1 MTLFFPEEDSMA
13 EITGGELLVRCLHA
27 EGVRFVHGITDG
39 TYMMVIEAL
48 ERLGKALD
56 IRLIVPRH
64 EAAAAH
70 ACDAYTRVT
79 GEPAVVMACAGP
91 GAANLVAG
99 LMCAEAEG
107 SPVVAITTTRRSD
120 ISDSYIHQGG
130 MQVSRHLDI
139 LRPAVKWNGKVDHWA
154 RIPDMVRHAFRV
166 ATSGRPGPVH
176 ILIPEN
182 ILNERNDEGSVQIW
196 TKEQY
201 RVVDSASYDPLSVRR
216 AAKLLS
222 EANLVN
228 IHCGNGAERAGAADE
243 VKELAEYLGC
253 TVTNTIRARG
263 IISDEH
269 QLCFHPTC
277 LSRIMANSQA
287 DLVLAVGTRLGEL
300 NMWGKP
306 PMWGEPQKQRLIQID
321 TEPTNIGL
329 NRPVDVP
336 LVGDARVI
344 LTHLLGEVKELTA
357 KRVPHPK
364 IAEFRAV
371 QNEWQTELDAAIAD
385 MERSPMLT
393 GQILKVCNEVFSD
406 DAVFVMDGGNTTL
419 WNIHYHI
426 PRVQRSVIYSM
437 NYGHLG
443 TGLPYAIGAK
453 LACPDKQVYCVSGDS
468 AFGFNIQE
476 LETAV
481 RNNLPV
487 IIIVAVDGAYGME
500 KTAQQRMFGRPAAW
514 FGHDHAPVRYDQVA
528 VGMGCHGEYVSKG
541 SEIGSALE
549 RALASGKPAVIHAVV
564 DPAANVDPPGNW
576 LWTAARTGKLEM

>member
-1 MTLFFPEEDSMA
+1 MA
-13 EITGGELLVRCLHA
+13 DITGGELLVRCLHA
-27 EGVRFVHGITDG
+27 EGVQFIHAITDG

-48 ERLGKALD
+48 ERLGKDLG

-91 GAANLVAG
+91 GAANLLAG

-107 SPVVAITTTRRSD
+107 SPVVAITTTRRSE
-120 ISDSYIHQGG
+120 ISDSYVHQGG
-130 MQVSRHLDI
+130 MQVSRHLEI
-139 LRPAVKWNGKVDHWA
+139 FKPAVKWNGKVDHWS

-166 ATSGRPGPVH
+166 AASGRPGPVH

-182 ILNERNDEGSVQIW
+182 ILGERNEEKSVQIW
-196 TKEQY
+196 EPEQY
-201 RVVDSASYDPLSVRR
+201 RVVDSGNFNPDAIHR
-216 AAKLLS
+216 AAELLTQ
-222 EANLVN
+222 ADLVN
-228 IHCGNGAERAGAADE
+228 IHCGNGAERSGAGQQ
-243 VKELAEYLGC
+243 VQSLAEYLGC
-253 TVTNTIRARG
+253 AVTNTVRARG

-269 QLCFHPTC
+269 PLCFHPTC

-287 DLVLAVGTRLGEL
+287 DVVLAVGTRLGEL

-306 PMWGEPQKQRLIQID
+306 PMWGEPQTQRLIQVD
-321 TEPTNIGL
+321 CEPTSIGL

-336 LVGDARVI
+336 LIGDAALI
-344 LTHLLGEVKELTA
+344 LEKLLLAIKKLTK
-357 KRVPHPK
+357 KRDPHPK
-364 IAEFRAV
+364 ISEFRAA
-371 QNEWQTELDAAIAD
+371 QDDWRRELDASVAD
-385 MERSPMLT
+385 MDRSPMLT
-393 GQILKVCNEVFSD
+393 GQILKVCNDIFPQ
-406 DAVFVMDGGNTTL
+406 DAIFVMDGGNTTL
-419 WNIHYHI
+419 WNLHYYVPHI
-426 PRVQRSVIYSM
+426 QRTVIYSM

-453 LACPDKQVYCVSGDS
+453 LAHPDKPVYCVTGDS

-481 RNNLPV
+481 RNKLPI

-500 KTAQQRMFGRPAAW
+500 KTAQRRMFGRQADW
-514 FGHDHAPVRYDQVA
+514 FGHEHAPVRYDQVA
-528 VGMGCHGEYVSKG
+528 VAMGCHGEYVTKG
-541 SEIGSALE
+541 SEVKSAVE
-549 RALASGKPAVIHAVV
+549 RALSSGRPAVVHAVV
-564 DPAANVDPPGNW
+564 DPVANVDPPGNW

>member
-1 MTLFFPEEDSMA
+1 MA

-27 EGVRFVHGITDG
+27 EGVENIHAITDG

-48 ERLGKALD
+48 ERLGEELG

-91 GAANLVAG
+91 GAANLLAG

-107 SPVVAITTTRRSD
+107 SPVVAVTTTRRSE
-120 ISDSYIHQGG
+120 ISDSYVHQGG
-130 MQVSRHLDI
+130 MQVSRHLEI
-139 LRPAVKWNGKVDHWA
+139 FKPAVKWSGKVDHWN

-182 ILNERNDEGSVQIW
+182 ILGERFDEAEVQIW
-196 TKEQY
+196 TPEQY
-201 RVVDSASYDPLSVRR
+201 RIVEPVGSDPDAIQR
-216 AAKLLS
+216 AAQM
-222 EANLVN
+222 LVDADLIN
-228 IHCGNGAERAGAADE
+228 IHCGNGAERAAAGEE
-243 VKELAEYLGC
+243 VRQLAEYLGC
-253 TVTNTIRARG
+253 AVTNTIRARG
-263 IISDEH
+263 IISDQH
-269 QLCFHPTC
+269 PLCFHPTC
-277 LSRIMANSQA
+277 LSRILANSQA
-287 DLVLAVGTRLGEL
+287 DVVLAVGTRLGEL
-300 NMWGKP
+300 NMWGRP
-306 PMWGEPQKQRLIQID
+306 PMWGDPQTQRLIQID
-321 TEPTNIGL
+321 TDSLSIGL

-336 LVGDARVI
+336 LLGDARVI
-344 LTHLLGEVKELTA
+344 LSRLLDAVKNLAPQRE
-357 KRVPHPK
+357 PHTK
-364 IAEFRAV
+364 IAEFRSV
-371 QNEWQTELDAAIAD
+371 QNDWQKELDDAVSD
-385 MERSPMLT
+385 MDRSPMLT
-393 GQILKVCNEVFSD
+393 GQILTVCNDVFPDS
-406 DAVFVMDGGNTTL
+406 AIFVMDGGNTTL

-426 PRVQRSVIYSM
+426 ARRPRTVIYSM

-453 LACPDKQVYCVSGDS
+453 LARPELPVYCVTGDS
-468 AFGFNIQE
+468 AFGFNLQE

-487 IIIVAVDGAYGME
+487 IVVVAVDGAFGME
-500 KTAQQRMFGRPAAW
+500 KTAQQRMFGRPAEW

-528 VGMGCHGEYVSKG
+528 IAMGCHGEFVSKG
-541 SEIGSALE
+541 SQVKAALE
-549 RALASGKPAVIHAVV
+549 RAQASGKPAVIHAEV
-564 DPAANVDPPGNW
+564 DPDANIDPPGNW

>member
-1 MTLFFPEEDSMA
+1 MA

-27 EGVRFVHGITDG
+27 EGVQFIHAITDG

-48 ERLGKALD
+48 ERLGKD
-56 IRLIVPRH
+56 MGIRLIVPRH

-79 GEPAVVMACAGP
+79 GDPAVVMACAGP
-91 GAANLVAG
+91 GAANLLAG

-107 SPVVAITTTRRSD
+107 SPVVAITTTRRSE
-120 ISDSYIHQGG
+120 ISDSYVHQGG

-139 LRPAVKWNGKVDHWA
+139 FKPAVKWNGKVDHWT
-154 RIPDMVRHAFRV
+154 RIPDMVRHAFRM
-166 ATSGRPGPVH
+166 AISGRPGPVH

-182 ILNERNDEGSVQIW
+182 ILGERNDEESVQIW
-196 TKEQY
+196 NPEKY
-201 RVVDSASYDPLSVRR
+201 RVVGPANFDPVSIDR
-216 AAKLLS
+216 AAELLTQ
-222 EANLVN
+222 ADLVN
-228 IHCGNGAERAGAADE
+228 IHCGNGAERAGAGNE
-243 VKELAEYLGC
+243 VRMLAEYLGC
-253 TVTNTIRARG
+253 AVTNTVRARG
-263 IISDEH
+263 IVSDEH
-269 QLCFHPTC
+269 PLCFHPTC

-287 DLVLAVGTRLGEL
+287 DVVLAVGTRFGEL

-306 PMWGEPQKQRLIQID
+306 PMWGEPQTQQLIQID

-336 LVGDARVI
+336 LVGDAAVI
-344 LTHLLGEVKELTA
+344 LKKLLNAVKKLA
-357 KRVPHPK
+357 KKREPHPK
-364 IAEFRAV
+364 IAEFRSV
-371 QNEWQTELDAAIAD
+371 QDDWQKELDSSVED

-393 GQILKVCNEVFSD
+393 GQILKVCNGIFPQ
-406 DAVFVMDGGNTTL
+406 DAIFVMDGGNTTL
-419 WNIHYHI
+419 WNLHYHV
-426 PRVQRSVIYSM
+426 PKSQRTVIYSM

-453 LACPDKQVYCVSGDS
+453 LARPDKPVYCVTGDS

-481 RNNLPV
+481 RNNLAV

-500 KTAQQRMFGRPAAW
+500 KTAQRRMFGRQAEW
-514 FGHDHAPVRYDQVA
+514 FGHEHSPVRYDQVA
-528 VGMGCHGEYVSKG
+528 IAMGCHGEYVDKG
-541 SEIGSALE
+541 SEIKSALQ
-549 RALASGKPAVIHAVV
+549 RSQASGKPAVIHAVV
-564 DPAANVDPPGNW
+564 DPVANVDPPGNW